1 MVLERGRIDA
11 PDSRNDP
18 SARPQGDL
26 ASVTAIHL
34 AAGSR
39 LHGMLTLD
47 ADEVGALGETELE
60 RMLSVANLLL
70 AGFAMSN
77 RPGVLPDRLRR
88 ELQFPGGQI
97 AHAAAV
103 GTTASLGC

>member
-1 MVLERGRIDA
+1 
-11 PDSRNDP
+11 
-18 SARPQGDL
+18 
-26 ASVTAIHL
+26 
-34 AAGSR
+34 
-39 LHGMLTLD
+39 MLTLD